1 MLAYERALRSLFVF
15 AFSSGFNAEIL
26 IVVVVPRT
34 GVLPKL
40 QYVSMLSVRVPFGL
54 EKKSLLIDWKLLVAY
69 MARTLLKVLSM
80 FRSQMMV
87 FIAEYLF

>member
-54 EKKSLLIDWKLLVAY
+54 EKKSLLVDWKLLVAY
-69 MARTLLKVLSM
+69 MA
-80 FRSQMMV
+80 
-87 FIAEYLF
+87 